1 MVQRKPSLAFCCE
14 HSRHAFITGLTQHQ
28 NFNMQNKNALIN
40 KLRYSVSGHGLV
52 QSGDVLTEHSWDK
65 DEAMLVNIMRDHPE
79 VQMLQT

>member
-1 MVQRKPSLAFCCE
+1 
-14 HSRHAFITGLTQHQ
+14 
-28 NFNMQNKNALIN
+28 MQNKNALIN